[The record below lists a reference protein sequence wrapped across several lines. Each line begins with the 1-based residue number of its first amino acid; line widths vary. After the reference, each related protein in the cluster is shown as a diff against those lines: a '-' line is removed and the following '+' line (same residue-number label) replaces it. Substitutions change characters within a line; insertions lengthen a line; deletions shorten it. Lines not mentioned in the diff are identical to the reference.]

1 MGERYFKMQG
11 EVLEYL
17 HSLGLKIGKSKL
29 SSDFKAGR
37 LPCTSDKRFS
47 EADVLAYAESLKA
60 PATEEKKEKQMEVQ
74 AEAKSLNA
82 LLFSLLK
89 AMPQPAAVEEVLQQ
103 WLAKH
108 GSAGMEEL
116 CDNVKAALERIVAA
130 KVLGAQQSSRE
141 YRPVD
146 PTTAPRAGNNAI
158 LPLHY
163 YVQGSAS
170 EPYQVIF
177 SGEGQTL
184 KASCSCPAGRKG
196 RTFCKHIAWL
206 LKGNT
211 AQIADG
217 SDDITALSL
226 RAAGSPLLE
235 KAGEHALG
243 ERQRL
248 EPVTG
253 ISSIKDIAGL
263 AGPLVAGTD
272 LWSEYATA
280 EDGSEFL
287 TVYVRKMYKNGKP
300 YKNPTPLL
308 SISYEPIIY
317 QAIFDEVTPNMQN
330 KAVGKRTLPYLVG
343 STNYGRIET
352 AAASFLKKLKDI
364 AASCITQN

>member
-1 MGERYFKMQG
+1 MSERYFSMQG

-37 LPCTSDKRFS
+37 LPSTSDKRFS
-47 EADVLAYAESLKA
+47 EADVLAYAENLKA
-60 PATEEKKEKQMEVQ
+60 PTTEEKKEKRMKVQ
-74 AEAKSLNA
+74 AEANSLNA

-89 AMPQPAAVEEVLQQ
+89 AMPQPAAMEEALKQ

-108 GSAGMEEL
+108 GGTGMEEL
-116 CDNVKAALERIVAA
+116 RDNVKAALERIAAA
-130 KVLGAQQSSRE
+130 KVLGAQQSSQE
-141 YRPVD
+141 YPAVD
-146 PTTAPRAGNNAI
+146 PTASPRVGNNAM

-170 EPYQVIF
+170 APYQVIF
-177 SGEGQTL
+177 SGEGQNL

-217 SDDITALSL
+217 SDDIAALSL

-235 KAGEHALG
+235 KAGEHAPG

-248 EPVTG
+248 ESVTG
-253 ISSIKDIAGL
+253 ISSIKDIAAL
-263 AGPLVAGTD
+263 AGPLLAGTD

-300 YKNPTPLL
+300 YKNPTLL
-308 SISYEPIIY
+308 ISISYEPIMY
-317 QAIFDEVTPNMQN
+317 QTIFDEVTENMQN
-330 KAVGKRTLPYLVG
+330 KAVGKRTLPYLVD
-343 STNYGRIET
+343 STNYGKIET
-352 AAASFLKKLKDI
+352 AGASFFKKIEDI
-364 AASCITQN
+364 VANCVI